1 MFPDKWCNVQVGVVG
16 KPNTG
21 KSTFFS
27 AATLVQVAIANYPF
41 TTIKPNHGISYVR
54 TKCVHPDLEV
64 TDNPKNSKCID
75 GERFIP
81 VDLVDTAGLVP
92 GAWEGRGLGNRFLDE
107 IRKADALIHVIDASG
122 STDLDGKPVKMGSHD
137 PLEDVKFLEQEL
149 DMWMLQILQKDWDK
163 LAKKSEMAGED
174 PAKVVSE
181 KLSGLGIR
189 EFQAEDAL
197 KQTGIGER
205 PSAWSK
211 EDLLGLVE
219 SLRKLAKP
227 MQLVANKM
235 DLPYSADNLKRL
247 QDTGIPTIPTSSEA
261 ELALRRATEKGL
273 INYHPGDRDFS
284 ISSKAQLSPE
294 QKTALEM
301 IRDRVLKVQGTT
313 GVQNAIN
320 SAFFKLLDM
329 IVVYPVEDP
338 ERLTNH
344 DGDVLPDAY
353 LVPRGTT
360 LKQMATMIHT
370 ELGAQMLY
378 GVNARDKMRL
388 ADTYI
393 LKDGDVVSIVSAAQR
408 K

>member
-1 MFPDKWCNVQVGVVG
+1 MQVGVVG

-54 TKCVHPDLEV
+54 SKCVHPGLGV

-81 VDLVDTAGLVP
+81 VDLVDTAGLVL

-107 IRKADALIHVIDASG
+107 VRKADALIHVIDTSG

-137 PLEDVKFLEQEL
+137 PLEDVKFLEHEL
-149 DMWMLQILQKDWDK
+149 DMWMVQILQKDWGK
-163 LAKKSEMAGED
+163 LAKKAEMAGED
-174 PAKVVSE
+174 PAKIVSE

-189 EFQAEDAL
+189 EFQAEAAL
-197 KQTGIGER
+197 KQVGIGEK

-211 EDLLGLVE
+211 EDLLRLVE

-227 MQLVANKM
+227 MLLVANKM
-235 DLPYSADNLKRL
+235 DLPYSEDNLKRL
-247 QDTGIPTIPTSSEA
+247 LDTGMPTIPACSEA

-273 INYHPGDRDFS
+273 INYHPGDRDFT

-294 QKTALEM
+294 QKTALEI
-301 IRDRVLKVQGTT
+301 IRERVLNVQGTT

-344 DGDVLPDAY
+344 DGEVLPDAY

-360 LKQMATMIHT
+360 LKQMASMIHT

-388 ADTYI
+388 ADTYL

>member
-1 MFPDKWCNVQVGVVG
+1 VQVGVVG

-54 TKCVHPDLEV
+54 SKCVHPGLGV

-81 VDLVDTAGLVP
+81 VDLVDTAGLVL

-107 IRKADALIHVIDASG
+107 VRKADALIHVIDTSG

-137 PLEDVKFLEQEL
+137 PLEDVKFLEHEL
-149 DMWMLQILQKDWDK
+149 DMWMVQILQKEWDK
-163 LAKKSEMAGED
+163 LAKKAEMAGED
-174 PAKVVSE
+174 PAKIVSE

-189 EFQAEDAL
+189 EFQAEAAL
-197 KQTGIGER
+197 KQVGIGEK

-211 EDLLGLVE
+211 EDLLRLVE

-227 MQLVANKM
+227 MLLVANKM
-235 DLPYSADNLKRL
+235 DLPYSEDNLKRL
-247 QDTGIPTIPTSSEA
+247 LDTGLPTIPACSEA

-273 INYHPGDRDFS
+273 ISYHPGDSDFTIGS
-284 ISSKAQLSPE
+284 NARLSPE

-329 IVVYPVEDP
+329 IIVYPVEDP

-344 DGDVLPDAY
+344 DGEVLPDAY

-360 LKQMATMIHT
+360 LKQMASMIHT

-378 GVNARDKMRL
+378 GVNVRDKMRL
-388 ADTYI
+388 ADTYL

>member
-1 MFPDKWCNVQVGVVG
+1 VQVGVVG

-54 TKCVHPDLEV
+54 SKCVHPGLGV

-107 IRKADALIHVIDASG
+107 VRKADALIHVIDTSG

-137 PLEDVKFLEQEL
+137 PLEDVKFLEHEL
-149 DMWMLQILQKDWDK
+149 DMWMVQILQKEWDK
-163 LAKKSEMAGED
+163 LAKKAEMAGED
-174 PAKVVSE
+174 PAKIVSE

-189 EFQAEDAL
+189 EFQAEAAL
-197 KQTGIGER
+197 KQVGIGEK

-211 EDLLGLVE
+211 EDLLRLVE

-227 MQLVANKM
+227 MLLVANKM
-235 DLPYSADNLKRL
+235 DLPYSEDNLKRL
-247 QDTGIPTIPTSSEA
+247 LDTGLPTIPACSEA

-273 INYHPGDRDFS
+273 INYHPGDRDFT

-294 QKTALEM
+294 QKTALEI
-301 IRDRVLKVQGTT
+301 IRERVLNVQGTT

-344 DGDVLPDAY
+344 DGEVLPDAY

-360 LKQMATMIHT
+360 LKQMASMIHT

-388 ADTYI
+388 ADTYL

>member
-1 MFPDKWCNVQVGVVG
+1 MQVGVVG

-54 TKCVHPDLEV
+54 SKCVHPGLGV

-107 IRKADALIHVIDASG
+107 VRKADALIHVIDTSG

-137 PLEDVKFLEQEL
+137 PLEDVKFLEHEL
-149 DMWMLQILQKDWDK
+149 DMWMVQILQKEWDK
-163 LAKKSEMAGED
+163 LAKKAEMAGED
-174 PAKVVSE
+174 PAKIVSE

-189 EFQAEDAL
+189 EFQAEAAL
-197 KQTGIGER
+197 KQVGIGEK

-211 EDLLGLVE
+211 EDLLRLVE

-227 MQLVANKM
+227 MLLVANKM
-235 DLPYSADNLKRL
+235 DLPYSEDNLKRL
-247 QDTGIPTIPTSSEA
+247 LDTGMPTIPACSEA

-273 INYHPGDRDFS
+273 INYHPGDRDFT

-294 QKTALEM
+294 QKTALEI
-301 IRDRVLKVQGTT
+301 IRERVLNVQGTT

-344 DGDVLPDAY
+344 DGEVLPDAY

-360 LKQMATMIHT
+360 LKQMASMIHT

-378 GVNARDKMRL
+378 GVNVRDKMRL
-388 ADTYI
+388 ADTYL

>member
-1 MFPDKWCNVQVGVVG
+1 MQVGVVG

-54 TKCVHPDLEV
+54 SKCVHPGLGV

-107 IRKADALIHVIDASG
+107 VRKADALTHVIDTSG

-137 PLEDVKFLEQEL
+137 PLEDVKFLEHEL
-149 DMWMLQILQKDWDK
+149 DMWMVQILQKEWDK
-163 LAKKSEMAGED
+163 LAKKAEMAGED
-174 PAKVVSE
+174 PAKIVSE

-189 EFQAEDAL
+189 EFQAEAAL
-197 KQTGIGER
+197 KQVGIGEK

-211 EDLLGLVE
+211 EDLLRLVE

-227 MQLVANKM
+227 MLLVANKM
-235 DLPYSADNLKRL
+235 DLPYSEDNLKRL
-247 QDTGIPTIPTSSEA
+247 LDTGMPTIPACSEA

-273 INYHPGDRDFS
+273 INYHPGDRDFT

-294 QKTALEM
+294 QKTALEI
-301 IRDRVLKVQGTT
+301 IRERVLNVQGTT

-344 DGDVLPDAY
+344 DGEVLPDAY

-360 LKQMATMIHT
+360 LKQMASMIHT

-388 ADTYI
+388 ADTYL

>member
-1 MFPDKWCNVQVGVVG
+1 MQVGVVG

-54 TKCVHPDLEV
+54 SKCVHPGLGV

-81 VDLVDTAGLVP
+81 VDLVDTAGLVL

-107 IRKADALIHVIDASG
+107 VRKADALIHVIDTSG

-137 PLEDVKFLEQEL
+137 PLEDVKFLEHEL
-149 DMWMLQILQKDWDK
+149 DMWMVQILQKEWEK
-163 LAKKSEMAGED
+163 LAKKAEMAGED
-174 PAKVVSE
+174 PAKIVSE

-189 EFQAEDAL
+189 EFQAEAAL
-197 KQTGIGER
+197 KQVGIGEK

-211 EDLLGLVE
+211 EDLLRLVE
-219 SLRKLAKP
+219 SLRRLAKP
-227 MQLVANKM
+227 MLLVANKM
-235 DLPYSADNLKRL
+235 DLPYSEDNLKRL
-247 QDTGIPTIPTSSEA
+247 LDTGMPTIPACSEA

-273 INYHPGDRDFS
+273 INYHPGDRDFT

-294 QKTALEM
+294 QKTALEI
-301 IRDRVLKVQGTT
+301 IRERVLNVQDTT

-329 IVVYPVEDP
+329 IVIYPVEDP

-344 DGDVLPDAY
+344 DGEVLPDAY
-353 LVPRGTT
+353 LVPKGTT
-360 LKQMATMIHT
+360 LKQMASMIHT

-388 ADTYI
+388 ADTYL

>member
-1 MFPDKWCNVQVGVVG
+1 MQVGVVG

-54 TKCVHPDLEV
+54 SKCVHPGLGV

-107 IRKADALIHVIDASG
+107 VRKADALIHVIDTSG

-137 PLEDVKFLEQEL
+137 PLEDVKFLEHEL
-149 DMWMLQILQKDWDK
+149 DMWMVQILQKDWDK
-163 LAKKSEMAGED
+163 LAKKAEMAGED
-174 PAKVVSE
+174 PAKIVSE

-189 EFQAEDAL
+189 EFQAEAAL
-197 KQTGIGER
+197 KQVGIGEK

-211 EDLLGLVE
+211 EDLLRLVE
-219 SLRKLAKP
+219 SLRRLAKP
-227 MQLVANKM
+227 MLLVANKM
-235 DLPYSADNLKRL
+235 DLPYSEDNLKRL
-247 QDTGIPTIPTSSEA
+247 LDTGLPTIPACSEA

-273 INYHPGDRDFS
+273 INYHPGDRDFT

-294 QKTALEM
+294 QKTALEI
-301 IRDRVLKVQGTT
+301 IRERVLNVQGTT

-320 SAFFKLLDM
+320 WAFFKLLDM

-344 DGDVLPDAY
+344 DGEVLPDAY
-353 LVPRGTT
+353 LVPKGTT
-360 LKQMATMIHT
+360 LKQMASMIHT

-388 ADTYI
+388 ADTYL
-393 LKDGDVVSIVSAAQR
+393 LKDGDVISIVSAAQR

>member
-1 MFPDKWCNVQVGVVG
+1 VQVGVVG

-54 TKCVHPDLEV
+54 SKCVHPGLGV

-107 IRKADALIHVIDASG
+107 VRKADALIHVIDTSG

-137 PLEDVKFLEQEL
+137 PLEDVKFLEHEL
-149 DMWMLQILQKDWDK
+149 DMWMVQILQKDWDK
-163 LAKKSEMAGED
+163 LAKKAEMAGED
-174 PAKVVSE
+174 PAKIVSE

-189 EFQAEDAL
+189 EFQAEAAL
-197 KQTGIGER
+197 KQVGIGEK

-211 EDLLGLVE
+211 EDLLRLVE

-227 MQLVANKM
+227 MLLVANKM
-235 DLPYSADNLKRL
+235 DLPYSEDNLKRL
-247 QDTGIPTIPTSSEA
+247 LDTGMPTIPACSEA

-273 INYHPGDRDFS
+273 INYHPGDRDFT

-294 QKTALEM
+294 QKTALEI
-301 IRDRVLKVQGTT
+301 IRERVLNVQGTT

-344 DGDVLPDAY
+344 DGEVLPDAY

-360 LKQMATMIHT
+360 LKQMASMIHT

-388 ADTYI
+388 ADTYL

>member
-1 MFPDKWCNVQVGVVG
+1 VQVGVVG

-54 TKCVHPDLEV
+54 SKCVHPGLGV

-107 IRKADALIHVIDASG
+107 VRKADALIHVIDTSG

-137 PLEDVKFLEQEL
+137 PLEDVKFLEHEL
-149 DMWMLQILQKDWDK
+149 DMWMVQILQKEWDK
-163 LAKKSEMAGED
+163 LAKKAEMAGED
-174 PAKVVSE
+174 PAKIVSE

-189 EFQAEDAL
+189 EFQAEAAL
-197 KQTGIGER
+197 KQVGIGEK

-211 EDLLGLVE
+211 EDLLRLVE

-227 MQLVANKM
+227 MLLVANKM
-235 DLPYSADNLKRL
+235 DLPYSEDNLKRL
-247 QDTGIPTIPTSSEA
+247 LDTGMPTIPACSEA

-273 INYHPGDRDFS
+273 INYHPGDRDFT

-294 QKTALEM
+294 QKTALEI
-301 IRDRVLKVQGTT
+301 IRERVLNVQGTT

-344 DGDVLPDAY
+344 DGEVLPDAY

-360 LKQMATMIHT
+360 LKQMASMIHT

-388 ADTYI
+388 ADTYL
-393 LKDGDVVSIVSAAQR
+393 LKDGDVISIVSAAQR

>member
-1 MFPDKWCNVQVGVVG
+1 VQVGVVG

-189 EFQAEDAL
+189 EFQAEAAL
-197 KQTGIGER
+197 KQTGLGEK
-205 PSAWSK
+205 PSTWSK
-211 EDLLGLVE
+211 EDLLGLIE

-247 QDTGIPTIPTSSEA
+247 QDTGIPTIPACSEA

-284 ISSKAQLSPE
+284 ISSKAQLSSE

-301 IRDRVLKVQGTT
+301 IRERVLKVQGTT

>member
-1 MFPDKWCNVQVGVVG
+1 VQVGVVG

-54 TKCVHPDLEV
+54 SKCVHPGLGV

-107 IRKADALIHVIDASG
+107 VRKADALIHVIDSSG

-137 PLEDVKFLEQEL
+137 PLEDVKFLEHEL
-149 DMWMLQILQKDWDK
+149 DMWMVQILQKEWDK
-163 LAKKSEMAGED
+163 LAKKAEMAGED
-174 PAKVVSE
+174 PAKIVSE

-189 EFQAEDAL
+189 EFQAEAAL
-197 KQTGIGER
+197 KQVGIGEK

-211 EDLLGLVE
+211 EDLLRLVE

-227 MQLVANKM
+227 MLLVANKM
-235 DLPYSADNLKRL
+235 DLPYSEDNLKRL
-247 QDTGIPTIPTSSEA
+247 LDTGLPTIPACSEA

-273 INYHPGDRDFS
+273 INYHPGDRDFT

-294 QKTALEM
+294 QKTALEI
-301 IRDRVLKVQGTT
+301 IRERVLNVQDTT

-344 DGDVLPDAY
+344 DGEVLPDAY

-360 LKQMATMIHT
+360 LKQMASMIHT

-388 ADTYI
+388 ADTYL

>member
-1 MFPDKWCNVQVGVVG
+1 MQVGVVG

-54 TKCVHPDLEV
+54 TKCVHTGLGV
-64 TDNPKNSKCID
+64 SDNPKNSKCID

-81 VDLVDTAGLVP
+81 VDLVDTAGLVQ

-189 EFQAEDAL
+189 EFQAEAAL

-235 DLPYSADNLKRL
+235 DLPYSADNLERL
-247 QDTGIPTIPTSSEA
+247 QDTGIPTIPACSEA

-273 INYHPGDRDFS
+273 IKYHPGDPDFT

-320 SAFFKLLDM
+320 SAFFILLDM

-360 LKQMATMIHT
+360 LKQMANMIHT

>member
-1 MFPDKWCNVQVGVVG
+1 VQVGVVG

-54 TKCVHPDLEV
+54 SKCVHPGLGV

-107 IRKADALIHVIDASG
+107 VRKADALIHVIDTSG

-137 PLEDVKFLEQEL
+137 PLEDVKFLEHEL
-149 DMWMLQILQKDWDK
+149 DMWMVQILQKEWDK
-163 LAKKSEMAGED
+163 LAKKAEMAGED
-174 PAKVVSE
+174 PAKIVSE

-189 EFQAEDAL
+189 EFQAEAAL
-197 KQTGIGER
+197 KQVGIGEK

-211 EDLLGLVE
+211 EDLLRLVE

-227 MQLVANKM
+227 MLLVANKM
-235 DLPYSADNLKRL
+235 DLPYSEDNLKRL
-247 QDTGIPTIPTSSEA
+247 LDTGMPTIPACSEA

-273 INYHPGDRDFS
+273 INYHPGDRDFT

-294 QKTALEM
+294 QKTALEI
-301 IRDRVLKVQGTT
+301 IRERVLNVQGTT

-344 DGDVLPDAY
+344 DGEVLPDAY

-360 LKQMATMIHT
+360 LKQMASMIHT

-388 ADTYI
+388 ADTYL